1 MSKAKSGQLIQIDAL
16 NSAIA
21 GILKEYNAEVVS
33 KLKVS
38 TKQAMNELVKTSKD
52 TAPVGKRSKHYRDSI
67 SSKTLSE
74 NDRGITKLWY
84 VKGSDYRLTHLL
96 NNGHALRDGGRYPG
110 TNFLG
115 KAVDEVVEK
124 YLQAIEEVLGK

>member
-1 MSKAKSGQLIQIDAL
+1 MSKQIVQIGQL
-16 NSAIA
+16 NEAIA
-21 GILKEYNAEVVS
+21 GALKEYNAAVVVD
-33 KLKVS
+33 LKKT
-38 TKQAMNELVKTSKD
+38 TKQAMNDLVKSSKE
-52 TAPVGKRSKHYRDSI
+52 TAPVGNRSKHYRDNI

-96 NNGHALRDGGRYPG
+96 NNGHALRNGGRYPG

-115 KAVDEVVEK
+115 KAVDAVVAD
-124 YLQAIEEVLGK
+124 YLQKIEEVLQK